1 MPGSP
6 ITPDRLADRY
16 AHDLS
21 RIASVAE
28 LTEIRRR
35 NGAPMRPARC
45 ASHDFH
51 DADAI
56 MASAFRAL
64 AGRAPDPG
72 NAADRTLV
80 AEAWKYRDDG
90 FAGRAPPGIGLSPQG
105 AVPLEQPPQQVAPQ
119 QRDDQE

>member
-1 MPGSP
+1 MPGLP

-16 AHDLS
+16 VHDLS

-35 NGAPMRPARC
+35 NSAPMRPARC

-56 MASAFRAL
+56 MASAFAAL

-80 AEAWKYRDDG
+80 VEAWEIVMTDLLVER
-90 FAGRAPPGIGLSPQG
+90 RPG
-105 AVPLEQPPQQVAPQ
+105 QV
-119 QRDDQE
+119 

>member
-1 MPGSP
+1 MPGLP
-6 ITPDRLADRY
+6 ITPNRLADRY
-16 AHDLS
+16 VYDLS

-35 NGAPMRPARC
+35 NSAPTRPVRC
-45 ASHDFH
+45 ASHDFY

-56 MASAFRAL
+56 MASAFAAL

-80 AEAWKYRDDG
+80 AEAWKIVMTDLLVER
-90 FAGRAPPGIGLSPQG
+90 RP
-105 AVPLEQPPQQVAPQ
+105 E
-119 QRDDQE
+119 

>member
-16 AHDLS
+16 VHDLS

-35 NGAPMRPARC
+35 NSAPMRPARC

-64 AGRAPDPG
+64 AGVASNRICALFDAPLRLLPG
-72 NAADRTLV
+72 
-80 AEAWKYRDDG
+80 
-90 FAGRAPPGIGLSPQG
+90 
-105 AVPLEQPPQQVAPQ
+105 
-119 QRDDQE
+119 

>member
-16 AHDLS
+16 VHDLS

-35 NGAPMRPARC
+35 NSAPMRPVRC

-80 AEAWKYRDDG
+80 AEAWEIVMTDLLVER
-90 FAGRAPPGIGLSPQG
+90 RP
-105 AVPLEQPPQQVAPQ
+105 E
-119 QRDDQE
+119 